1 MFEGVDLTVI
11 RLVSLVSRTFVG
23 EVSRILF
30 VDLVICMSLECRH
43 VELYRRDCEGE
54 YECPNLNA
62 LITGE
67 LYF

>member
-11 RLVSLVSRTFVG
+11 RLVLLVSRIFVG
-23 EVSRILF
+23 KISRILF

-43 VELYRRDCEGE
+43 VELYRRDWEGV
-54 YECPNLNA
+54 YECPNPNA